1 MKLSDN
7 TITILK
13 NFAAINENIYFR
25 KGNVIRTVAES
36 GNILACAKVVE
47 TFDTEFAIYNLN
59 EFMNGLRLFKTP
71 EIEFTDEG
79 KNNYAIIKEG
89 SSKIKYMLTPPS
101 LVKSPENR
109 DIVLPSQEVCFQV
122 SEEQFEKLIKAANV
136 FDLEDI
142 TVVGEDNVISI
153 VVRNKENPTSN
164 TISVDVGKA
173 DMEFSLNYKVEHLMK
188 IIPGSYDVVISKELI
203 SKFENQNFDLTYY
216 IGLESDSTFYS

>member
-25 KGNVIRTVAES
+25 KGNVIRTIAES
-36 GNILACAKVVE
+36 GHILASAKVVE

-79 KNNYAIIKEG
+79 RNNYAIIKEG

-109 DIVLPSQEVCFQV
+109 DIVLPSQDVCFQI

-142 TVVGEDNVISI
+142 TVVGEDNIISI
-153 VVRNKENPTSN
+153 LVRNKENPTSN
-164 TISVDVGKA
+164 SISVDVGKV

-203 SKFENQNFDLTYY
+203 SQFENQNFDLTYY